1 MAPPLVLLGSGY
13 TLTRLART
21 FPGRA
26 LIAATRDPQRRA
38 ELERVGARVCSV
50 EEALEHVEGAHVVSS
65 IPPEAGLDGR
75 LAEVLGRHRPSR
87 WVYLSS
93 TGVYA
98 GTRGAVDE
106 ATPVSSSAPAAQ
118 GRLSAEALFRPLGA
132 SVLRIAGIYGPGR
145 GTHTRLLAGTHRLP
159 EGGGG
164 RLSRVHVED
173 LVEAIRVVLER
184 GEPGGLYC
192 VADDRAATQ
201 GETAAWLCERLALP
215 LPPTVPLESL
225 HETLRGD
232 RAVSNARLKALGWRP
247 RYPDFTTGF
256 AAVLE
261 AEGLAGA
268 SPPGAM
274 S

>member
-1 MAPPLVLLGSGY
+1 MAPPIVLLGSGY
-13 TLTRLART
+13 TLTRLAPR

-26 LIAATRDPQRRA
+26 VIAATRDAGRRA
-38 ELERVGARVCSV
+38 GLEQQGARVCSV
-50 EEALEHVEGAHVVSS
+50 EEALEHVAGAHVVHS

-75 LAEVLGRHRPSR
+75 IAEVMQRHRPAR

-93 TGVYA
+93 TGVYL
-98 GTRGAVDE
+98 GANGFVDE
-106 ATPVSSSAPAAQ
+106 ATPVNPSTPAAQ
-118 GRLSAEALFRPLGA
+118 GRLAAEALFRPLGA
-132 SVLRIAGIYGPGR
+132 SALRIAGIYGPGR
-145 GTHTRLLAGTHRLP
+145 GMHTRLLAGTHRLP

-173 LVEAIRVVLER
+173 LVEAIRVVLEQ

-201 GETAAWLCERLALP
+201 RETATWLCERLALP
-215 LPPTVPLESL
+215 LPPTVPLELL

-232 RAVSNARLKALGWRP
+232 RAVSNARLKALGWKP
-247 RYPDFTTGF
+247 RYPDFTAGF
-256 AAVLE
+256 AAVLQE
-261 AEGLAGA
+261 EGLTGVR
-268 SPPGAM
+268 PPGAV

>member
-21 FPGRA
+21 YEGRT
-26 LIAATRDPQRRA
+26 LVAATRDPSRRA
-38 ELERVGARVCSV
+38 ELERGGARVCSV
-50 EEALEHVEGAHVVSS
+50 EEALQHVEGAHVVSS

-75 LAEVLGRHRPSR
+75 LAEVLARHPPSR
-87 WVYLSS
+87 FVYLSS
-93 TGVYA
+93 TGVYG
-98 GTRGAVDE
+98 GTRGVVDE
-106 ATPVSSSAPAAQ
+106 TTPVASSTPAIQ
-118 GRLSAEALFRPLGA
+118 ERLEAEARFRPLGA
-132 SVLRIAGIYGPGR
+132 MVLRIAGIYGPGR
-145 GTHTRLLAGTHRLP
+145 GMHTRLLSGTHRLP

-201 GETAAWLCERLALP
+201 AETASWLCERLALP
-215 LPPTVPLESL
+215 LPPTVPLATL

-232 RAVSNARLKALGWRP
+232 RAVSNARLKVLGWAP
-247 RYPDFTTGF
+247 KYPDFTTGF

-261 AEGLAGA
+261 AEGLVRPRTGDPA
-268 SPPGAM
+268 S
-274 S
+274 